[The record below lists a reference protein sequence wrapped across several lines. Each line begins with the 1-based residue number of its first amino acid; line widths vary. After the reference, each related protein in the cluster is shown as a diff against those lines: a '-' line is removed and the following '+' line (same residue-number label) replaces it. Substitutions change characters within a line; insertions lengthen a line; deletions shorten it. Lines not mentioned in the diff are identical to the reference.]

1 MKYDAIVVGAGS
13 AGAIIATRL
22 SEDPTKSILLLEA
35 APDSKSNTLTDGSSE
50 RRAAMIA
57 PAEPAPAI
65 T

>member
-35 APDSKSNTLTDGSSE
+35 GPD
-50 RRAAMIA
+50 
-57 PAEPAPAI
+57 
-65 T
+65 